1 MVRYIR
7 NDEIYHSGVKGMRW
21 YHRLYQYK
29 DGSYTPLGRI
39 HYGIGINK
47 KELTGAER
55 IAETV
60 KAARDTAAGYGLV
73 KYKEHKKVIKGN
85 KRYMKAD
92 QRRAEKA
99 YAMRQE
105 IKAKAK
111 AEKEKLKALYA
122 EKKAENERKLKEE
135 QEARAKARAEEAE
148 QKALFRLKQK
158 AENEAKA
165 EEKQSQKNVDEAKQN
180 YWKNYSNEDLAKYA
194 ERVRLE
200 AAATEAKLK
209 KMDAP
214 RQLINTLV
222 AYGSS
227 GLAAFNVYRN
237 FKASF
242 KDYKEMTVPTPVQT
256 AALDLVD
263 TFNRIYQTG
272 ALKDPEMAV
281 NFKTEMFKEKEMLE
295 AMSQIFNYSKRPTHY
310 ANSGGNQN
318 GGGNQQKKGGGK

>member
-7 NDEIYHSGVKGMRW
+7 NDELYHYGRSIKDGAPGVGTGNWRRGQ
-21 YHRLYQYK
+21 RLYRYK
-29 DGSYTPLGRI
+29 DGTYTPLGRL

-60 KAARDTAAGYGLV
+60 KAVRDTAAGYGLV

-85 KRYMKAD
+85 KRYIKAD

-105 IKAKAK
+105 I
-111 AEKEKLKALYA
+111 
-122 EKKAENERKLKEE
+122 
-135 QEARAKARAEEAE
+135 
-148 QKALFRLKQK
+148 K